1 MALLTMSPAIR
12 YTLLQVPGLLFLGS
26 LLWIAWDRDWLGSG
40 MVALIL
46 LLWLVKDVLLYP
58 LYRPAL
64 RGPAPSG
71 GSALVGMQARVR
83 RRLAPVGQVTLFGE
97 VWRAR
102 SGDDTPIDVGER
114 VSVIAADGLTLTVVS
129 ARNERTG

>member
-1 MALLTMSPAIR
+1 MALLTMSPGIR
-12 YTLLQVPGLLFLGS
+12 YTLLQVPGLVFLGT
-26 LLWIAWDRDWLGSG
+26 LLWIAWDRGWLGSETAG
-40 MVALIL
+40 L
-46 LLWLVKDVLLYP
+46 LLLIWVVKDVLLYP

-102 SGDDTPIDVGER
+102 SSDDAPIESGER
-114 VSVIAADGLTLTVVS
+114 VTVVAAKGLTLMVVPV
-129 ARNERTG
+129 RKH